1 MTVNSPP
8 SEPLPCGASLDELL
22 EQVAEGR
29 GEGLTSHQQQCPHCQ
44 AGLRELA
51 RLWAP
56 IRAHAAATMAVPAGL
71 SAGVMASIRTLARD
85 VWYTLDR
92 ADGGTIRVA
101 ARVVATI
108 ARNTARTVPGVRAA
122 LGRST
127 VNRTAR
133 LVEKATFGHRHP
145 HAAVGVLGRTA
156 AVDLALAVEYGPPLH
171 DLAAEVQRT
180 VTAELRRAV
189 GLTGIVVNITIDD
202 IYE

>member
-1 MTVNSPP
+1 MTSNFPP
-8 SEPLPCGASLDELL
+8 SQRRPCGASLDELL

-29 GEGLTSHQQQCPHCQ
+29 GDALTNHQQQCPHCQ
-44 AGLRELA
+44 AGLHEFA

-56 IRAHAAATMAVPAGL
+56 MQAHAAATMPVPAGL
-71 SAGVMASIRTLARD
+71 SDGVMAAIRTLARD

-108 ARNTARTVPGVRAA
+108 ARNTARNVPGVRAA

-127 VNRTAR
+127 VSRTAR

-156 AVDLALAVEYGPPLH
+156 AVDLALAVQYGPPLH
-171 DLAAEVQRT
+171 LLAAEVQRA
-180 VTAELRRAV
+180 VTAELGRAI